1 MRRQRRLLKRLL
13 MNFLNFFNIANVLNY
28 SVLTNIGLPLKFL
41 YTFIT
46 DSSINNF
53 KCSGKKFIKVTEQV
67 SFFPLVIKITSHA
80 FSQHNHHYSLG
91 PPVKARTP
99 VLEEFWQYW
108 ALTTAKGLRRA
119 CESRWQCS
127 KHVTLAKT
135 EEEREERRA
144 LWRSDN
150 KAKL

>member
-1 MRRQRRLLKRLL
+1 MARRPKHPGHKAKPMSQRLKLWGFSCSSSELTVSYIMRRQRRLFKRLL

-99 VLEEFWQYW
+99 VLEEFWQY
-108 ALTTAKGLRRA
+108 
-119 CESRWQCS
+119 
-127 KHVTLAKT
+127 
-135 EEEREERRA
+135 
-144 LWRSDN
+144 
-150 KAKL
+150 